1 MDQENPKDKKD
12 SGTQDLTGL
21 RKEIDELDLRLVD
34 LMNERA
40 KVVVRVGAA
49 KQADG
54 TPVYAPDRESAV
66 LKRICEINGGPL
78 PNRTLHA
85 IYREMMS
92 GSFALERPLRIGYLG
107 PQGSFSHLAAQ
118 RKFGSSI
125 EYRPLAD
132 IRAVFDEVARCHCDM
147 GMVPIE
153 NSSGGGV
160 IDTLDGFLET
170 HVHMCGEVVLEIH
183 HNLLAN
189 CLAEEI
195 KAVAS
200 KPEVFAQCRQ
210 WLSTSLSNIDQ
221 IPVASSSRAAEMAA
235 QQKGLAAI
243 GSDLAA
249 ELYGLKVIFENIED
263 NPNNMTRFLVI
274 ARQPA
279 KRTGNDK
286 TAVMFSTAHRAGALV
301 DVLNVFSRHG
311 INLTNIDSRPSRR
324 RNWEYFFFVDAEGH
338 FENPNFAEALAEARH
353 HCGEMHVLGS
363 FPRATEPI

>member
-1 MDQENPKDKKD
+1 MDQENQDD
-12 SGTQDLTGL
+12 SKMQDLAGL
-21 RKEIDELDLRLVD
+21 REEIDGLDSRIVELL
-34 LMNERA
+34 NERA
-40 KVVVRVGAA
+40 KVVVRVGRA
-49 KQADG
+49 KQVDD
-54 TPVYAPDRESAV
+54 TPIYAPDRESAV
-66 LKRICEINGGPL
+66 LKLVCDLNKGPL
-78 PNRTLHA
+78 PGRTLRA

-92 GSFALERPLRIGYLG
+92 GSFALEKPLRIGYLG
-107 PQGSFSHLAAQ
+107 PQGTFSHLAAQ
-118 RKFGSSI
+118 RKFGSSV
-125 EYRPLAD
+125 EYRPLPD
-132 IRAVFDEVARCHCDM
+132 IRAVFDEVARHHCDL

-183 HNLLAN
+183 HNLLSN

-195 KAVAS
+195 TTVAS
-200 KPEVFAQCRQ
+200 KPEVFAQCRN
-210 WLSTSLSNIDQ
+210 WLSTSLQ
-221 IPVASSSRAAEMAA
+221 EVELVPVASSSRAAEMAT

-286 TAVMFSTAHRAGALV
+286 TAVMFSTNHRAGALV
-301 DVLNVFSRHG
+301 DVLNVFSRNG

-338 FENPNFAEALAEARH
+338 FEDPNFAEALIEARH
-353 HCGEMHVLGS
+353 HCGELHVLGS

>member
-1 MDQENPKDKKD
+1 MDSEED
-12 SGTQDLTGL
+12 GQDEEGRDLSEL
-21 RKEIDELDLRLVD
+21 RKEIDKLDHRLVELLND
-34 LMNERA
+34 RA
-40 KVVVRVGAA
+40 RVVVDIGKA

-54 TPVYAPDRESAV
+54 TPIYAPDRESAV

-78 PNRTLHA
+78 PDRTLHA

-92 GSFALERPLRIGYLG
+92 GSFALERQLRIGYLG
-107 PQGSFSHLAAQ
+107 PEGSFSHVAAQ
-118 RKFGSSI
+118 RKFGSSV

-132 IRAVFDEVARCHCDM
+132 IRAVFDAIARHHCDL

-160 IDTLDGFLET
+160 IDTLDGFLDS
-170 HVHMCGEVVLEIH
+170 HVRICGEVVLEIH
-183 HNLLAN
+183 HNLLGKAG
-189 CLAEEI
+189 AEEI

-200 KPEVFAQCRQ
+200 KPEVFAQCRN
-210 WLSTSLSNIDQ
+210 WTSTNLPNAEL

-235 QQKGLAAI
+235 QQESLAAI
-243 GSDLAA
+243 GSDLAG

-263 NPNNMTRFLVI
+263 FPNNMTRFLII

-338 FENPNFAEALAEARH
+338 YEDPNFAEALGEARH

-363 FPRATEPI
+363 FPKAGEPI

>member
-1 MDQENPKDKKD
+1 MNMNQENQDDNKK
-12 SGTQDLTGL
+12 QDLGEL
-21 RKEIDELDLRLVD
+21 RKEIDKLDHRLVE
-34 LMNERA
+34 LLNERA
-40 KVVVRVGAA
+40 KVVVRVGKA
-49 KQADG
+49 KQVDG
-54 TPVYAPDRESAV
+54 TPVYAPDRESVV
-66 LKRICEINGGPL
+66 LKRICEINEGPL
-78 PNRTLHA
+78 PHRSLQA

-92 GSFALERPLRIGYLG
+92 GSFALEKRLRIGYLG
-107 PQGSFSHLAAQ
+107 PQGTFSHLAAQ
-118 RKFGSSI
+118 RKFGSSV

-132 IRAVFDEVARCHCDM
+132 IRAVFDEVARNHCDL

-153 NSSGGGV
+153 NSCGGGV

-189 CLAEEI
+189 CPAEEI

-200 KPEVFAQCRQ
+200 KPEVFAQCRN
-210 WLSTSLSNIDQ
+210 WLSTGLQ
-221 IPVASSSRAAEMAA
+221 EVELVPVASSSRAAEMAT
-235 QQKGLAAI
+235 QQEHLAAI

-286 TAVMFSTAHRAGALV
+286 TAVMFSTNHRAGALV
-301 DVLNVFSRHG
+301 EVLNVFSRNG

-338 FENPNFAEALAEARH
+338 FEDPNFTEALAEASH

-363 FPRATEPI
+363 FPRATDPL